1 MKNSVTPQIID
12 HDTLVE
18 ILKTV
23 QHGEFVNIES
33 ITPVKMNKGGNPYYQ
48 SVVKKSKKNV
58 RTLPDYEKRVQ
69 KVTQNPEF
77 RSKPSWFHHISPCVV
92 EHNTNDNTYF
102 MYETFENLHVDNEF
116 TYNGE
121 PISKEVLRPYLPEY
135 RERDID
141 VFTISTLNIRKLS
154 YKGQKYEV
162 R

>member
-23 QHGEFVNIES
+23 EYGEFVNIES
-33 ITPVKMNKGGNPYYQ
+33 VTPVKMRKTGNPYYG
-48 SVVKKSKKNV
+48 SVVKRSKKNV
-58 RTLPDYEKRVQ
+58 RTLPDYEKRVR

-77 RSKPSWFHHISPCVV
+77 VSKPSWFVHISPCVLKHRDN
-92 EHNTNDNTYF
+92 ENTYF

-116 TYNGE
+116 TQNGN

-135 RERDID
+135 KDRDVQ
-141 VFTISTLNIRKLS
+141 VFTVSTRNIKRLS
-154 YKGQKYEV
+154 YKGERYEV
-162 R
+162 